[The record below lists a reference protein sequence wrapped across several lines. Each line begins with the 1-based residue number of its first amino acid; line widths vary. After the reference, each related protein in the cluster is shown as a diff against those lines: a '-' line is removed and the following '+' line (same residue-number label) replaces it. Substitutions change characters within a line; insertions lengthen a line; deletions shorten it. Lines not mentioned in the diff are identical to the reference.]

1 MNLSA
6 HIAKQLKGVYFGGN
20 WTGVNL
26 KETLAG
32 ISREQ
37 ATTRFYTF
45 NTIAA
50 LVFHMNYYVD
60 AILKVLHG
68 GPLDAHDRFSF
79 DHPPVL
85 SDTDW
90 EKLLTK
96 TWVDAESLIQ
106 QIEQLPDHKLWED
119 FSDQKYGNYF
129 RNLHGVIEHIHYH
142 LGQIVLLKKVLR
154 QADKKE

>member
-1 MNLSA
+1 MKLSVQ
-6 HIAKQLKGVYFGGN
+6 IAKQLKGVYFGGN
-20 WTGVNL
+20 WTDVNL
-26 KETLAG
+26 KETLAD
-32 ISREQ
+32 ISWQQ

-60 AILKVLHG
+60 AILKVLQG
-68 GPLDAHDRFSF
+68 GPLDAHDRYSF

-96 TWVDAESLIQ
+96 TWLDAESLIQ
-106 QIEQLPDHKLWED
+106 QIELLPDQKLWED
-119 FSDQKYGNYF
+119 FSDKKYGNYF

-142 LGQIVLLKKVLR
+142 LGQIVLLKKVLQ
-154 QADKKE
+154 QAEKRE